1 MGIIKRQSLKTSL
14 VNYAGVI
21 LGVVFFNFVF
31 PHLISEDYLGLIG
44 LFQNL
49 TLVLASL
56 PALGLGHVLLRYF
69 SVWKAN
75 ETVNR
80 YNRLAWLSM
89 SVALLLF
96 ALLFWLF
103 KEPIIQQYQQRS
115 PLFVPYAY
123 LVIPLVAIFTYT
135 QYLELFS
142 MVKLRVAVPTFIREI
157 VNRVLLIALLYGFAL
172 GWLGESELIYGFV
185 GVYALGGI
193 ALFLYARRVLDF
205 QWGKD
210 HRFWRKPG
218 EWQEPMRYAGSTM
231 LILIASNLS
240 NFIDGIILPAYL
252 GLGALGIY
260 MRPLVLGQ
268 MIQVPYRAISL
279 ISIPIIREAMVDNDM
294 AKVRDLNRSIGL
306 NLFLIGTFLFAG
318 LAACADSLLALLP
331 PQYAQAKYVLYII
344 GFGRLFDMAFGLN
357 SEILNYSNHYRV
369 MMYLSIVM
377 MIMTIGLDMWF
388 IPLWGMNGAAI
399 AVTLSLIVFN
409 VLKSVFIYRRFGF
422 HCFSKHYITLM
433 LVMAMVIGVLQL
445 IPFIT
450 FIEHHMFYNALLNLL
465 FKGSLSVIAF
475 LIPVYV
481 LKVSP
486 DLNAFIALIVSGQV
500 FKGGHKM
507 EEL

>member
-1 MGIIKRQSLKTSL
+1 
-14 VNYAGVI
+14 
-21 LGVVFFNFVF
+21 
-31 PHLISEDYLGLIG
+31 
-44 LFQNL
+44 
-49 TLVLASL
+49 
-56 PALGLGHVLLRYF
+56 
-69 SVWKAN
+69 
-75 ETVNR
+75 
-80 YNRLAWLSM
+80 
-89 SVALLLF
+89 
-96 ALLFWLF
+96 
-103 KEPIIQQYQQRS
+103 
-115 PLFVPYAY
+115 
-123 LVIPLVAIFTYT
+123 
-135 QYLELFS
+135 
-142 MVKLRVAVPTFIREI
+142 
-157 VNRVLLIALLYGFAL
+157 
-172 GWLGESELIYGFV
+172 
-185 GVYALGGI
+185 
-193 ALFLYARRVLDF
+193 
-205 QWGKD
+205 
-210 HRFWRKPG
+210 
-218 EWQEPMRYAGSTM
+218 
-231 LILIASNLS
+231 
-240 NFIDGIILPAYL
+240 
-252 GLGALGIY
+252 
-260 MRPLVLGQ
+260 
-268 MIQVPYRAISL
+268 
-279 ISIPIIREAMVDNDM
+279 M

>member
-1 MGIIKRQSLKTSL
+1 
-14 VNYAGVI
+14 
-21 LGVVFFNFVF
+21 
-31 PHLISEDYLGLIG
+31 
-44 LFQNL
+44 
-49 TLVLASL
+49 
-56 PALGLGHVLLRYF
+56 
-69 SVWKAN
+69 
-75 ETVNR
+75 
-80 YNRLAWLSM
+80 
-89 SVALLLF
+89 
-96 ALLFWLF
+96 
-103 KEPIIQQYQQRS
+103 
-115 PLFVPYAY
+115 
-123 LVIPLVAIFTYT
+123 
-135 QYLELFS
+135 
-142 MVKLRVAVPTFIREI
+142 
-157 VNRVLLIALLYGFAL
+157 LYGFAL

-507 EEL
+507 EGL